1 MLWVCQNAS
10 PVPGGVLQM
19 RHVRPVAVIVAVL
32 LAVAVLPVSAGA
44 ASEAAARPAGSGV
57 SFTVRGSVHQVDV
70 IGAPAAT
77 PLELRRRGRTIARA
91 QTDDLGG
98 YLFRNIDDGYGYTVS
113 IGGAR
118 HGSRPVRVLGADDV
132 PPQSLYSGQKLVTD
146 NITPTNGYGY
156 LTTRDGTTLSVNV
169 VLPGPAD
176 QGPYPAVVEYSGYD
190 PSSPSTGQPQYKLTA
205 PALGMAWVGVNMRGT
220 GCSGGAYNFFENL
233 QTLDG
238 YDAIETV
245 AAQPWSTGR
254 VGMVGISFAG
264 ISQLFVARTQPPH
277 LAAITPLSVIDDTWR
292 GTLYPGGIY
301 NNGFAKGWAEERL
314 EQNKWPNPNAP
325 GWVKERIAGGD
336 TTCADN
342 MLLRGQNVDLLAQ
355 TENHPFFSALDP
367 EFRYD
372 FPEGGDSLA
381 PASFVN
387 RIKAPVFIV
396 GAWQDEQTG
405 GRWANLLDRFDPKTI
420 VRATGQNGVHT
431 ESLDPAVLSELI
443 EFLDFYVAQKVP
455 TIPAFVRVVA
465 PAIWASITG
474 VSGLTIPPDRFSPT
488 TDFHTALAEFEA
500 DPPVRILWETGAA
513 STAIPGAPV
522 PSAETR
528 YAAWPVPDAKATA
541 WYLQPGGGL
550 ASGLATGP
558 GTRRPDRF
566 VNDPAARPATSY
578 TGSGGGIWQA
588 NPTYDWKPVVDG
600 KSAAYV
606 SAPLEKTVSVA
617 GTGSA
622 DLWVSSS
629 RPDAD
634 LQVTLS
640 EVRPDG
646 TERYIQNGWLRLS
659 HRKLD
664 RERSTA
670 IAPFHSDTEEDA
682 RPVPRGWFVRARVQI
697 FPFAYSFRAGSR
709 IRLTVEAPGGDRP
722 LWTFDSPTGDQVPI
736 VRIAHDPVHRSR
748 LVLPVLDK
756 NPDLAAAP
764 APCPSLRAEP
774 CRTYIAPAARAV
786 VAAP

>member
-1 MLWVCQNAS
+1 ML
-10 PVPGGVLQM
+10 
-19 RHVRPVAVIVAVL
+19 HVRPIALIVAVL
-32 LAVAVLPVSAGA
+32 LGVAVLPATAAGA
-44 ASEAAARPAGSGV
+44 AARASARPAGGDV
-57 SFTVRGSVHQVDV
+57 SFTVRGSVHQVHV

-77 PLELRRRGRTIARA
+77 PLELRRKGRTIARA
-91 QTDDLGG
+91 ETDDLGG
-98 YLFRNIDDGYGYTVS
+98 YLFRNIDDGSGYTVS
-113 IGGAR
+113 IRGSR
-118 HGSRPVRVLGADDV
+118 HQSRPVRVLSADEV

-146 NITPTNGYGY
+146 NLTPTNGYGY

-176 QGPYPAVVEYSGYD
+176 QGPYPAIVEYSGYD
-190 PSSPSTGQPQYKLTA
+190 PSSPSTGQPQYKLMA
-205 PALGMAWVGVNMRGT
+205 PALGLAWVGVNMRGT

-245 AAQPWSTGR
+245 AAQPWSSGR

-277 LAAITPLSVIDDTWR
+277 LAAITPLSPIDDTWR

-336 TTCADN
+336 TSCADN
-342 MLLRGQNVDLLAQ
+342 MLLRGQNVDLLQQ
-355 TENHPFFSALDP
+355 TEKHPFFSALDP

-372 FPEGGDSLA
+372 FPEGGDSLT
-381 PASFVN
+381 PGSFVN

-405 GRWANLLDRFDPKTI
+405 GRWANLLDRFNPKTI
-420 VRATGQNGVHT
+420 VRAVGQNGVHT

-455 TIPAFVRVVA
+455 SIPPFVRVVA

-474 VSGLTIPPDRFSPT
+474 VSGLTLPPDRFSPT
-488 TDFHTALAEFEA
+488 MDFRAALAEFEA
-500 DPPVRILWETGAA
+500 DPPVRILWETGASA
-513 STAIPGAPV
+513 TAIPGAPV
-522 PSAETR
+522 PSAETK
-528 YAAWPVPDAKATA
+528 YAAWPVPDANATA

-550 ASGLATGP
+550 GSGLPSGR
-558 GTRRPDRF
+558 GTHRPDRF

-600 KSAAYV
+600 KSAAYIT
-606 SAPLEKTVSVA
+606 APLEKTVSVA
-617 GTGSA
+617 GTGSV

-646 TERYIQNGWLRLS
+646 TERYVQNGWLRLS

-682 RPVPRGWFVRARVQI
+682 RPVPSGRFVRARVQI
-697 FPFAYSFRAGSR
+697 FPFAYSFRAGSQ

-736 VRIAHDPVHRSR
+736 VRIAHDSEHRSR
-748 LVLPVLDK
+748 LVLPVLDE
-756 NPDLAAAP
+756 NPQLAAAP

-774 CRTYIAPAARAV
+774 CRTYIPPAAHAV